1 MKRPILIH
9 PDPRLKKMC
18 ATLPDV
24 DDRIRKL
31 ADDMLETMYDAPG
44 IGLAAPQI
52 GVLDRIIVMDCVKD
66 EDEAPNPMVLINP
79 EIIAASDE
87 TNVYEE
93 GCLSIPDQFAEVTR
107 PKQVQV
113 RWMDL
118 NGGEQTQEFDG
129 LWATCVQHE
138 IDHLNGKL
146 FIDYLGAMKR
156 QMITRKM
163 QKLKRDI
170 ARGKETL
177 TMAVRPCLP
186 WPDKRLRTPAA
197 EIEQITDAHR
207 DIWQDLIDT
216 MEAMP
221 GVGMGANQI
230 GEMVR
235 LAVVDASE
243 KRGQVVR
250 MANPVILHSSIEL
263 RPHEE
268 ASPNLPGVSA
278 VIKRPRAVTVEYLND
293 AGEMETRDFVG
304 LWATSVQH
312 QIDHLN
318 GKMYFDH
325 LSKVKRD
332 MLLRKARK
340 LK

>member
-66 EDEAPNPMVLINP
+66 EDEAPNPMVLVNP

-118 NGGEQTQEFDG
+118 NGDEQIQEFDG

-170 ARGKETL
+170 ARGKE
-177 TMAVRPCLP
+177 A
-186 WPDKRLRTPAA
+186 
-197 EIEQITDAHR
+197 
-207 DIWQDLIDT
+207 
-216 MEAMP
+216 
-221 GVGMGANQI
+221 
-230 GEMVR
+230 
-235 LAVVDASE
+235 
-243 KRGQVVR
+243 
-250 MANPVILHSSIEL
+250 
-263 RPHEE
+263 
-268 ASPNLPGVSA
+268 
-278 VIKRPRAVTVEYLND
+278 
-293 AGEMETRDFVG
+293 
-304 LWATSVQH
+304 
-312 QIDHLN
+312 
-318 GKMYFDH
+318 
-325 LSKVKRD
+325 
-332 MLLRKARK
+332 
-340 LK
+340 

>member
-1 MKRPILIH
+1 
-9 PDPRLKKMC
+9 
-18 ATLPDV
+18 
-24 DDRIRKL
+24 
-31 ADDMLETMYDAPG
+31 MYDAPG

-118 NGGEQTQEFDG
+118 NGGEQNQEFDG

-170 ARGKETL
+170 ARGKE
-177 TMAVRPCLP
+177 A
-186 WPDKRLRTPAA
+186 
-197 EIEQITDAHR
+197 
-207 DIWQDLIDT
+207 
-216 MEAMP
+216 
-221 GVGMGANQI
+221 
-230 GEMVR
+230 
-235 LAVVDASE
+235 
-243 KRGQVVR
+243 
-250 MANPVILHSSIEL
+250 
-263 RPHEE
+263 
-268 ASPNLPGVSA
+268 
-278 VIKRPRAVTVEYLND
+278 
-293 AGEMETRDFVG
+293 
-304 LWATSVQH
+304 
-312 QIDHLN
+312 
-318 GKMYFDH
+318 
-325 LSKVKRD
+325 
-332 MLLRKARK
+332 
-340 LK
+340 

>member
-1 MKRPILIH
+1 MW
-9 PDPRLKKMC
+9 

-66 EDEAPNPMVLINP
+66 EDEAPNPMILINP

-170 ARGKETL
+170 ARGKE
-177 TMAVRPCLP
+177 A
-186 WPDKRLRTPAA
+186 
-197 EIEQITDAHR
+197 
-207 DIWQDLIDT
+207 
-216 MEAMP
+216 
-221 GVGMGANQI
+221 
-230 GEMVR
+230 
-235 LAVVDASE
+235 
-243 KRGQVVR
+243 
-250 MANPVILHSSIEL
+250 
-263 RPHEE
+263 
-268 ASPNLPGVSA
+268 
-278 VIKRPRAVTVEYLND
+278 
-293 AGEMETRDFVG
+293 
-304 LWATSVQH
+304 
-312 QIDHLN
+312 
-318 GKMYFDH
+318 
-325 LSKVKRD
+325 
-332 MLLRKARK
+332 
-340 LK
+340 